1 VIGGLVF
8 STFATLVFVPVV
20 FSLVHGRRHARA
32 AGLPPSGASS
42 NTGVP
47 AHAN

>member
-20 FSLVHGRRHARA
+20 FSLVHGRPQRRA
-32 AGLPPSGASS
+32 TGAGVASP
-42 NTGVP
+42 GVP
-47 AHAN
+47 VHAN